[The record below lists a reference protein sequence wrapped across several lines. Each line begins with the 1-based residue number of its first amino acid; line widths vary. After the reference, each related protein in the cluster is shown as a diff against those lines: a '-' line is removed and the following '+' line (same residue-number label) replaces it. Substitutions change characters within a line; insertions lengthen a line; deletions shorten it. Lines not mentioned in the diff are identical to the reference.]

1 MPFSELYIKYGKKLA
16 DEKAKYTG
24 DIWHYTSSY
33 GLKGIIENKN
43 LWFSDRRFLNDPTEC
58 NYLYKL
64 IAKNKL
70 LFENYNKNF
79 YCILK
84 KIVNNFIAFECYFGG
99 SIYIPQLT
107 CFIASFSRAE
117 DNLELWNYY
126 TKSQNSAGYA
136 IKLSAK
142 NLIKLL
148 NKKKYE
154 YIYGE
159 VIYDE
164 NKQVDMIRELLD
176 EYNEKFNQKHGD
188 NDYIIETDYLAELA
202 YILEFYNI
210 FFKPK
215 AYKNEQ
221 EYRFVIYYD
230 NISETDKIDCNFRIH
245 NDIFIPYLKIDL
257 PQNYIKEIMVSPA
270 INQRLLQRGVN
281 IIKNNSIYKD
291 AKTSLSEID
300 KRY

>member
-1 MPFSELYIKYGKKLA
+1 
-16 DEKAKYTG
+16 
-24 DIWHYTSSY
+24 
-33 GLKGIIENKN
+33 
-43 LWFSDRRFLNDPTEC
+43 
-58 NYLYKL
+58 
-64 IAKNKL
+64 
-70 LFENYNKNF
+70 
-79 YCILK
+79 
-84 KIVNNFIAFECYFGG
+84 
-99 SIYIPQLT
+99 
-107 CFIASFSRAE
+107 
-117 DNLELWNYY
+117 
-126 TKSQNSAGYA
+126 
-136 IKLSAK
+136 
-142 NLIKLL
+142 
-148 NKKKYE
+148 
-154 YIYGE
+154 
-159 VIYDE
+159 
-164 NKQVDMIRELLD
+164 MIRELLD

-230 NISETDKIDCNFRIH
+230 NISKTDKIDCNFRIH